1 VEPPIWLRTCY
12 RDGAGHSTDAAH
24 VALLKGSWM
33 EFNAPLPHHTQVFD
47 DSTLYDDG
55 PGGWQRIFTRIPEL
69 LENGYD
75 PESYDQL
82 KADAIQG
89 ALEAEE
95 EEDAELEEQG
105 YTKSED
111 GMDWTER
118 YEYVQYASVVGVI
131 WVADDEALRHQ
142 QLPESGKLLIAW
154 FDDCGRVVRWNRM
167 RSAEIDT
174 IMGLIMGDCERD
186 HEAWITAEVGEDYGW
201 EGVCGPPYE
210 ARDWTDSETD

>member
-1 VEPPIWLRTCY
+1 
-12 RDGAGHSTDAAH
+12 
-24 VALLKGSWM
+24 M

-118 YEYVQYASVVGVI
+118 YEYMQYASVVGVI

-142 QLPESGKLLIAW
+142 QLPESGKLLIA
-154 FDDCGRVVRWNRM
+154 
-167 RSAEIDT
+167 
-174 IMGLIMGDCERD
+174 
-186 HEAWITAEVGEDYGW
+186 
-201 EGVCGPPYE
+201 
-210 ARDWTDSETD
+210 